1 MRQYIGEGLL
11 ERRVFYAERGGY
23 LDRADIS
30 ELVNLNGKAVYGFC
44 YKLTKNREEAD
55 DLYQETFLK
64 AMELC
69 HKINKDNNP
78 KGFLIAIAVG
88 IWKNNCRKHI
98 RRQRIAPI
106 KIIDEDMNNDYL
118 LKDDITPEDIIIS
131 NELHITVQNAADSLT
146 NKLKLPLY
154 MHYTAEMSNEEI
166 AAALKIPV
174 GTVKSR
180 LHKARLAIKD
190 MLEVY
195 EYEKF

>member
-98 RRQRIAPI
+98 RHQRIAPI

-180 LHKARLAIKD
+180 LHKARLTIKD